1 VTGTTQEVMNA
12 EVCVVS
18 REIIGRRDALQMACI
33 CLVLGN
39 RRCVFIWS

>member
-1 VTGTTQEVMNA
+1 VTGTTQEVTNA

-18 REIIGRRDALQMACI
+18 REIIGLRGALQMACI